1 MYVTNIYIAIAL
13 ALVIVIIGF
22 VRWLIVRTMNIRE
35 KLKMSHIFTNI
46 THELLTPLTIL
57 SASIENLRANNP
69 ASQHEYDLMDLNI
82 QRSVRLLQQILE
94 TSKSQAGELKLR
106 VSNGDVMQF
115 IRETAHCIEPLMVK
129 RNFEFVVRCKPES
142 MMGWIDTD
150 KVDKVIF
157 NLLSN
162 AAKYAGD
169 KAQVILD
176 VATNDHY
183 DHIMIRVSDNGP
195 GIPQDK
201 IKHLFTRFHDGAY
214 RQNRTFG
221 TGLGL
226 ALTYDLV
233 RLHKGKIKCK
243 SIDGQ
248 GTTFLIDIPINKDA
262 YSKDQ
267 IDEENTIN
275 IPQQLILDLP
285 TPEAISPQAIQS
297 NPTDK
302 NASRILIVEDNQE
315 LLTLMFQLLQ
325 SKYHVLTATNG
336 REALQIVHNHP
347 IDLIVSDV
355 IMPDINGYELTN
367 ALKQD
372 EQFGHLP
379 IILIT
384 ANAQEEDRMEA
395 LTAGAD
401 DLISKPFKMRELQL
415 RIDNIIANRQR
426 VQSDITANEGDFTDI
441 ATQKPL
447 TAEQEYLQRAIKCI
461 NEHISDADY
470 DRDAFAADMSSSVST
485 LYNKIRAITGKNIT
499 TFMRDIRIKTA
510 CRLAKEDPQLR
521 VSDIAYRVGFRD
533 PKYFAT
539 SFKRVMGVQ
548 PKEYFD
554 QIKAQYDE
562 TPTDPQTLIER

>member
-1 MYVTNIYIAIAL
+1 MYITNINIGVAIAL
-13 ALVIVIIGF
+13 VLVIIAF
-22 VRWLIVRTMNIRE
+22 LRWLIVRTIKIRE
-35 KLKMSHIFTNI
+35 KLKMSLIFTNI
-46 THELLTPLTIL
+46 AHELLTPLTIL
-57 SASIENLRANNP
+57 SASIENLRTNNP

-106 VSNGDVMQF
+106 VSNGDVMQY
-115 IRETAHCIEPLMVK
+115 IRETAHCIEPLMEK
-129 RNFEFVVRCKPES
+129 RNFEFLVRCKPES

-150 KVDKVIF
+150 KLDKVIF

-169 KAQVILD
+169 KAKVILD
-176 VATNDHY
+176 ITTNNLY
-183 DHIMIRVSDNGP
+183 DHVIIRVSDNGP
-195 GIPQDK
+195 GIPQNML
-201 IKHLFTRFHDGAY
+201 KHLFTRFHDGAY
-214 RQNRTFG
+214 RQNSTFG

-233 RLHKGKIKCK
+233 RLHKGKIQCK

-248 GTTFLIDIPINKDA
+248 GTTFLIEIPINKDA

-285 TPEAISPQAIQS
+285 TPEAILPQAIQS
-297 NPTDK
+297 NPIDE

-325 SKYHVLTATNG
+325 SKYHVLTAANG
-336 REALQIVHNHP
+336 REALQILHDNPV
-347 IDLIVSDV
+347 DLIVSDV
-355 IMPDINGYELTN
+355 VMPDINGYELTN

-372 EQFGHLP
+372 EQFDHLP
-379 IILIT
+379 IILLT
-384 ANAQEEDRMEA
+384 ANAQEEDRIEA

-426 VQSDITANEGDFTDI
+426 IQSDMTTNEQDLTDTE
-441 ATQKPL
+441 TQKPL
-447 TAEQEYLQRAIKCI
+447 TADQEYLQRAIKCI

-499 TFMRDIRIKTA
+499 TFVRDIRIKTA
-510 CRLAKEDPQLR
+510 CRLAKEDPKLR
-521 VSDIAYRVGFRD
+521 VSDIAYQVGFRD

-539 SFKRVMGVQ
+539 SFKRVMGIQ
-548 PKEYFD
+548 PKEYID
-554 QIKAQYDE
+554 QLKEQYDE
-562 TPTDPQTLIER
+562 SPTAPQT

>member
-1 MYVTNIYIAIAL
+1 MYVTNIYIGVAIAL
-13 ALVIVIIGF
+13 VLAIIVLI
-22 VRWLIVRTMNIRE
+22 RWLIVRTMNIRE
-35 KLKMSHIFTNI
+35 KLKMSYIFTNI

-69 ASQHEYDLMDLNI
+69 ASKHEYDLMDLNI

-94 TSKSQAGELKLR
+94 TSKSQAGELKLK
-106 VSNGDVMQF
+106 VSNGDVMQY
-115 IRETAHCIEPLMVK
+115 IRETAHCIEPLMEK
-129 RNFEFVVRCKPES
+129 RNFEFLVRCKPES

-150 KVDKVIF
+150 KLDKVIF

-169 KAQVILD
+169 RAKVILD
-176 VATNDHY
+176 VTTNNRY
-183 DHIMIRVSDNGP
+183 DHIIIRVSDNGP
-195 GIPQDK
+195 GIPQNRL
-201 IKHLFTRFHDGAY
+201 KHLFTRFHDGAY

-233 RLHKGKIKCK
+233 RLHRGTIQCK

-248 GTTFLIDIPINKDA
+248 GTTFLIEIPINKEA
-262 YSKDQ
+262 FSTEE
-267 IDEENTIN
+267 IDEEHQIN

-285 TPEAISPQAIQS
+285 VPEATLPQAIQS
-297 NPTDK
+297 NPVDE

-325 SKYHVLTATNG
+325 SKYHVLTAVNG
-336 REALQIVHNHP
+336 REALQMVHDNP

-355 IMPDINGYELTN
+355 MMPDINGYELTN

-372 EQFGHLP
+372 EQFDHLP
-379 IILIT
+379 IILLT

-426 VQSDITANEGDFTDI
+426 IQSDTATNEQDSTDSDL
-441 ATQKPL
+441 QKPL
-447 TAEQEYLQRAIKCI
+447 TADQEYLQRAIRCI

-470 DRDAFAADMSSSVST
+470 DREAFAADMSSSVST

-499 TFMRDIRIKTA
+499 TFVRDIRIKTA
-510 CRLAKEDPQLR
+510 CRLAKEDPKLR
-521 VSDIAYRVGFRD
+521 VSDIAYHVGFRD

-539 SFKRVMGVQ
+539 SFKRVMGIQ
-548 PKEYFD
+548 PKEYID
-554 QIKAQYDE
+554 KLKEQYDE
-562 TPTDPQTLIER
+562 TPTDQRT

>member
-1 MYVTNIYIAIAL
+1 MYITNIYLGIAIAL
-13 ALVIVIIGF
+13 VLAIIAF
-22 VRWLIVRTMNIRE
+22 IRWLIVHTMNIRE
-35 KLKMSHIFTNI
+35 KLKMSYIFTNI

-69 ASQHEYDLMDLNI
+69 ASKHEYDLMDLNI

-106 VSNGDVMQF
+106 VSNGDVMQY
-115 IRETAHCIEPLMVK
+115 IKETARCIEPLMEK
-129 RNFEFVVRCKPES
+129 RNFEFLVRCKPES

-150 KVDKVIF
+150 KLDKVIF

-169 KAQVILD
+169 RAKVILD
-176 VATNDHY
+176 VTTNNRY
-183 DHIMIRVSDNGP
+183 DHIIIRVSDNGP
-195 GIPQDK
+195 GIPQNRL
-201 IKHLFTRFHDGAY
+201 KHLFTRFHDGAY

-233 RLHKGKIKCK
+233 RLHRGTIQCK

-248 GTTFLIDIPINKDA
+248 GTTFLIEIPINKEA
-262 YSKDQ
+262 YSTEQ
-267 IDEENTIN
+267 IDEEHQIN

-285 TPEAISPQAIQS
+285 IPEATLPQAIQS
-297 NPTDK
+297 NPVDE

-336 REALQIVHNHP
+336 REALKVVHDNP

-355 IMPDINGYELTN
+355 VMPDINGYELTN

-372 EQFGHLP
+372 EQFDHLP
-379 IILIT
+379 IILLT

-426 VQSDITANEGDFTDI
+426 IHSDMTASEQNITDI
-441 ATQKPL
+441 DTKKTL
-447 TAEQEYLQRAIKCI
+447 TADQEYLQRAIKCI

-499 TFMRDIRIKTA
+499 TFIRDIRIKTA
-510 CRLAKEDPQLR
+510 CRLAKEDPKLR
-521 VSDIAYRVGFRD
+521 VSDIAYHVGFRD

-539 SFKRVMGVQ
+539 SFKRVMGIQ
-548 PKEYFD
+548 PKEYIE
-554 QIKAQYDE
+554 QLKGQYDE
-562 TPTDPQTLIER
+562 TPTDLQT

>member
-1 MYVTNIYIAIAL
+1 MYITNIYLGIAIAL
-13 ALVIVIIGF
+13 VLAIIAF
-22 VRWLIVRTMNIRE
+22 IRWLIVHTMKIRE
-35 KLKMSHIFTNI
+35 KLKMSYIFTNI

-69 ASQHEYDLMDLNI
+69 ASKHEYDLMDLNI

-106 VSNGDVMQF
+106 VSNGDVMQY
-115 IRETAHCIEPLMVK
+115 IKETARCIEPLMEK
-129 RNFEFVVRCKPES
+129 RNFEFLVRCKPES

-150 KVDKVIF
+150 KLDKVIF

-169 KAQVILD
+169 RAKVILD
-176 VATNDHY
+176 VTTNNRY
-183 DHIMIRVSDNGP
+183 DHIIIRVSDNGP
-195 GIPQDK
+195 GIPQNRL
-201 IKHLFTRFHDGAY
+201 KHLFTRFHDGAY

-233 RLHKGKIKCK
+233 RLHRGTIQCK

-248 GTTFLIDIPINKDA
+248 GTTFLIEIPINKEA
-262 YSKDQ
+262 YSTEQ
-267 IDEENTIN
+267 IDEEHQIN

-285 TPEAISPQAIQS
+285 IPEATLPQAIQS
-297 NPTDK
+297 NPVDE

-336 REALQIVHNHP
+336 REALKVVHDNP

-355 IMPDINGYELTN
+355 VMPDINGYELTN

-372 EQFGHLP
+372 DQFDHLP
-379 IILIT
+379 IILLT

-426 VQSDITANEGDFTDI
+426 IHSDMTASELNITDI
-441 ATQKPL
+441 DTKKTL
-447 TAEQEYLQRAIKCI
+447 TADQEYLQRAIKCI
-461 NEHISDADY
+461 NEHIGDADY

-499 TFMRDIRIKTA
+499 TFIRDIRIKTA
-510 CRLAKEDPQLR
+510 CRLAKEDPKLR
-521 VSDIAYRVGFRD
+521 VSDIAYHVGFRD

-539 SFKRVMGVQ
+539 SFKRVMGIQ
-548 PKEYFD
+548 PKEYIE
-554 QIKAQYDE
+554 QLKGQYDE
-562 TPTDPQTLIER
+562 TPTDLQT

>member
-1 MYVTNIYIAIAL
+1 MYITNIYLGIAIAL
-13 ALVIVIIGF
+13 VLAIIAF
-22 VRWLIVRTMNIRE
+22 IRWLIVHTMNIRE
-35 KLKMSHIFTNI
+35 KLKMSYIFTNI

-69 ASQHEYDLMDLNI
+69 ASKHEYDLMDLNI

-106 VSNGDVMQF
+106 VSNGDVMQY
-115 IRETAHCIEPLMVK
+115 IKETARCIEPLMEK
-129 RNFEFVVRCKPES
+129 RNFEFLVRCKPES

-150 KVDKVIF
+150 KLDKVIF

-169 KAQVILD
+169 RARVILD
-176 VATNDHY
+176 VTTNNRY
-183 DHIMIRVSDNGP
+183 DHIIIRVSDNGP
-195 GIPQDK
+195 GIPQNRL
-201 IKHLFTRFHDGAY
+201 KHLFTRFHDGAY

-233 RLHKGKIKCK
+233 RLHRGTIQCK

-248 GTTFLIDIPINKDA
+248 GTTFLIEIPINKEA
-262 YSKDQ
+262 YSTEQ
-267 IDEENTIN
+267 IDEEHQIN

-285 TPEAISPQAIQS
+285 IPEATLPQAIQS
-297 NPTDK
+297 NPVDE

-336 REALQIVHNHP
+336 REALKVVHDNP

-355 IMPDINGYELTN
+355 VMPDINGYELTN

-372 EQFGHLP
+372 EQFDHLP
-379 IILIT
+379 IILLT

-426 VQSDITANEGDFTDI
+426 IHSDLTASELNITDI
-441 ATQKPL
+441 DTKKTL
-447 TAEQEYLQRAIKCI
+447 TADQEYLQRAIKCI

-499 TFMRDIRIKTA
+499 TFIRDIRIKTA
-510 CRLAKEDPQLR
+510 CRLAKEDPKLR
-521 VSDIAYRVGFRD
+521 VSDIAYHVGFRD

-539 SFKRVMGVQ
+539 SFKRVMGIQ
-548 PKEYFD
+548 PKEYIE
-554 QIKAQYDE
+554 QLKGQYDE
-562 TPTDPQTLIER
+562 TPTDLQT

>member
-1 MYVTNIYIAIAL
+1 MYITNIYLGIAIAL
-13 ALVIVIIGF
+13 VLAIIAF
-22 VRWLIVRTMNIRE
+22 IRWLIVHTMNIRE
-35 KLKMSHIFTNI
+35 KLKMSYIFTNI

-69 ASQHEYDLMDLNI
+69 ASKHEYDLMDLNI

-106 VSNGDVMQF
+106 VSNGDVMQY
-115 IRETAHCIEPLMVK
+115 IKETARCIEPLMEK
-129 RNFEFVVRCKPES
+129 RNFEFLVRCKPES

-150 KVDKVIF
+150 KLDKVIF

-169 KAQVILD
+169 RAKVILD
-176 VATNDHY
+176 VTTNNRY
-183 DHIMIRVSDNGP
+183 DHIIIRVSDNGP
-195 GIPQDK
+195 GIPQNRL
-201 IKHLFTRFHDGAY
+201 KHLFTRFHDGAY

-233 RLHKGKIKCK
+233 RLHRGTIQCK

-248 GTTFLIDIPINKDA
+248 GTTFLIEIPINKEA
-262 YSKDQ
+262 YSTEQ
-267 IDEENTIN
+267 IDEEHQIN

-285 TPEAISPQAIQS
+285 IPEATLPQAIQS
-297 NPTDK
+297 NPVDE

-336 REALQIVHNHP
+336 REALQMVHDNP

-355 IMPDINGYELTN
+355 VMPDINGYELTN

-372 EQFGHLP
+372 EQFDHLP
-379 IILIT
+379 IILLT

-426 VQSDITANEGDFTDI
+426 IQSDMTASEQNITDI
-441 ATQKPL
+441 DTKKTL
-447 TAEQEYLQRAIKCI
+447 TADQEYLQRAIKCI

-499 TFMRDIRIKTA
+499 TFIRDIRIKTA
-510 CRLAKEDPQLR
+510 CRLAKEDPKLR
-521 VSDIAYRVGFRD
+521 VSDIAYYVGFRD

-539 SFKRVMGVQ
+539 SFKRVMGIQ
-548 PKEYFD
+548 PKEYIE
-554 QIKAQYDE
+554 QLKGQYDE
-562 TPTDPQTLIER
+562 TPTDLQT

>member
-1 MYVTNIYIAIAL
+1 MYITNIYLGIAIAL
-13 ALVIVIIGF
+13 VLAIIAF
-22 VRWLIVRTMNIRE
+22 IRWLIVHTMNIRE
-35 KLKMSHIFTNI
+35 KLKMSYIFTNI

-69 ASQHEYDLMDLNI
+69 ASKHEYDLMDLNI

-106 VSNGDVMQF
+106 VSNGDVMQY
-115 IRETAHCIEPLMVK
+115 IKETARCIEPLMEK
-129 RNFEFVVRCKPES
+129 RNFEFLVRCKPES

-150 KVDKVIF
+150 KLDKVIF

-169 KAQVILD
+169 RAKVILD
-176 VATNDHY
+176 VTTNNRY
-183 DHIMIRVSDNGP
+183 DHIIIRVSDNGP
-195 GIPQDK
+195 GIPQNRL
-201 IKHLFTRFHDGAY
+201 KHLFTRFHDGAY

-233 RLHKGKIKCK
+233 RLHRGTIQCK

-248 GTTFLIDIPINKDA
+248 GTTFLIEIPINKEA
-262 YSKDQ
+262 YSTEQ
-267 IDEENTIN
+267 IDEEHQIN

-285 TPEAISPQAIQS
+285 IPEATLPQAIQS
-297 NPTDK
+297 NPVDE

-336 REALQIVHNHP
+336 REALKVVHDNP

-355 IMPDINGYELTN
+355 VMPDINGYELTN

-372 EQFGHLP
+372 EQFDHLP
-379 IILIT
+379 IILLT

-426 VQSDITANEGDFTDI
+426 IQSDMTASEQNITDI
-441 ATQKPL
+441 DTKKTL
-447 TAEQEYLQRAIKCI
+447 TADQEYLQRAIKCI

-499 TFMRDIRIKTA
+499 TFIRDIRIKTA
-510 CRLAKEDPQLR
+510 CRLAKEDPKLR
-521 VSDIAYRVGFRD
+521 VSDIAYHVGFRD

-539 SFKRVMGVQ
+539 SFKRVMGIQ
-548 PKEYFD
+548 PKEYIE
-554 QIKAQYDE
+554 QLKGQYDE
-562 TPTDPQTLIER
+562 TPTDLQT

>member
-1 MYVTNIYIAIAL
+1 MYITNIYLGIAIAL
-13 ALVIVIIGF
+13 VLAIIAF
-22 VRWLIVRTMNIRE
+22 IRWLIVHTMNIRE
-35 KLKMSHIFTNI
+35 KLKMSYIFTNI

-69 ASQHEYDLMDLNI
+69 ASKHEYDLMDLNI

-106 VSNGDVMQF
+106 VSNGDVMQY
-115 IRETAHCIEPLMVK
+115 IKETARCIEPLMEK
-129 RNFEFVVRCKPES
+129 RNFEFLVRCKPES

-150 KVDKVIF
+150 KLDKVIF

-169 KAQVILD
+169 RAKVILD
-176 VATNDHY
+176 VTTNNRY
-183 DHIMIRVSDNGP
+183 DHIIIRVSDNGP
-195 GIPQDK
+195 GIPQNRL
-201 IKHLFTRFHDGAY
+201 KHLFTRFHDGAY

-233 RLHKGKIKCK
+233 RLHRGTIQCK

-248 GTTFLIDIPINKDA
+248 GTTFLIEIPINKEA
-262 YSKDQ
+262 YSTEQ
-267 IDEENTIN
+267 IDEEHQIN

-285 TPEAISPQAIQS
+285 IPEATLPQAIQS
-297 NPTDK
+297 NPVDE

-336 REALQIVHNHP
+336 REALKVVHDNP

-355 IMPDINGYELTN
+355 VMPDINGYELTN

-372 EQFGHLP
+372 EQFDHLP
-379 IILIT
+379 IILLT

-426 VQSDITANEGDFTDI
+426 IHSDLTASELNITDI
-441 ATQKPL
+441 DTKKTL
-447 TAEQEYLQRAIKCI
+447 TADQEYLQRAIKCI

-499 TFMRDIRIKTA
+499 TFIRDIRIKTA
-510 CRLAKEDPQLR
+510 CRLAKEDPKLR
-521 VSDIAYRVGFRD
+521 VSDIAYHVGFRD

-539 SFKRVMGVQ
+539 SFKRVMGIQ
-548 PKEYFD
+548 PKEYIE
-554 QIKAQYDE
+554 QLKGQYDE
-562 TPTDPQTLIER
+562 TPTDLQT

>member
-1 MYVTNIYIAIAL
+1 M
-13 ALVIVIIGF
+13 
-22 VRWLIVRTMNIRE
+22 
-35 KLKMSHIFTNI
+35 
-46 THELLTPLTIL
+46 
-57 SASIENLRANNP
+57 
-69 ASQHEYDLMDLNI
+69 
-82 QRSVRLLQQILE
+82 
-94 TSKSQAGELKLR
+94 
-106 VSNGDVMQF
+106 
-115 IRETAHCIEPLMVK
+115 
-129 RNFEFVVRCKPES
+129 
-142 MMGWIDTD
+142 
-150 KVDKVIF
+150 
-157 NLLSN
+157 
-162 AAKYAGD
+162 
-169 KAQVILD
+169 
-176 VATNDHY
+176 
-183 DHIMIRVSDNGP
+183 
-195 GIPQDK
+195 
-201 IKHLFTRFHDGAY
+201 
-214 RQNRTFG
+214 
-221 TGLGL
+221 
-226 ALTYDLV
+226 
-233 RLHKGKIKCK
+233 
-243 SIDGQ
+243 
-248 GTTFLIDIPINKDA
+248 
-262 YSKDQ
+262 
-267 IDEENTIN
+267 
-275 IPQQLILDLP
+275 P
-285 TPEAISPQAIQS
+285 TPEAILPQAIQS

-562 TPTDPQTLIER
+562 TPTDPQT

>member
-1 MYVTNIYIAIAL
+1 MYITNIYLGIAIAL
-13 ALVIVIIGF
+13 VLAIIAF
-22 VRWLIVRTMNIRE
+22 IRWLIVHTMNIRE
-35 KLKMSHIFTNI
+35 KLKMSYIFTNI

-69 ASQHEYDLMDLNI
+69 ASKHEYDLMDLNI

-106 VSNGDVMQF
+106 VSNGDVMQY
-115 IRETAHCIEPLMVK
+115 IKETARCIEPLMEK
-129 RNFEFVVRCKPES
+129 RNFEFLVRCKPES

-150 KVDKVIF
+150 KLDKVIF

-169 KAQVILD
+169 RAKVILD
-176 VATNDHY
+176 VTTNNRY
-183 DHIMIRVSDNGP
+183 DHIIIRVSDNGP
-195 GIPQDK
+195 GIPQNRL
-201 IKHLFTRFHDGAY
+201 KHLFTRFHDGAY

-233 RLHKGKIKCK
+233 RLHRGTIQCK

-248 GTTFLIDIPINKDA
+248 GTTFLIEIPINKEA
-262 YSKDQ
+262 YSTEQ
-267 IDEENTIN
+267 IDEEHQIN

-285 TPEAISPQAIQS
+285 IPEATLPQAIQS
-297 NPTDK
+297 NPVDE

-336 REALQIVHNHP
+336 REALQMVHDNP

-355 IMPDINGYELTN
+355 VMPDINGYELTN

-372 EQFGHLP
+372 EQFDHLP
-379 IILIT
+379 IILLT

-426 VQSDITANEGDFTDI
+426 IQSDMTASEQNIKDI
-441 ATQKPL
+441 DTKKTL
-447 TAEQEYLQRAIKCI
+447 TADQEYLQRAIKCI

-499 TFMRDIRIKTA
+499 TFIRDIRIKTA
-510 CRLAKEDPQLR
+510 CRLAKEDPKLR
-521 VSDIAYRVGFRD
+521 VSDIAYHVGFRD

-539 SFKRVMGVQ
+539 SFKRVMGIQ
-548 PKEYFD
+548 PKEYIE
-554 QIKAQYDE
+554 QLKGQYDE
-562 TPTDPQTLIER
+562 TPTDLQT

>member
-1 MYVTNIYIAIAL
+1 MYITNIYLGIAIAL
-13 ALVIVIIGF
+13 VLAIIAF
-22 VRWLIVRTMNIRE
+22 IRWLIVHTMNIRE
-35 KLKMSHIFTNI
+35 KLKMSYIFTNI

-69 ASQHEYDLMDLNI
+69 ASKHEYDLMDLNI

-106 VSNGDVMQF
+106 VSNGDVMQY
-115 IRETAHCIEPLMVK
+115 IKETARCIEPLMEK
-129 RNFEFVVRCKPES
+129 RNFEFLVRCKPES

-150 KVDKVIF
+150 KLDKVIF

-169 KAQVILD
+169 RAKVILD
-176 VATNDHY
+176 VTTNNRY
-183 DHIMIRVSDNGP
+183 DHIIIRVSDNGP
-195 GIPQDK
+195 GIPQNRL
-201 IKHLFTRFHDGAY
+201 KHLFTRFHDGAY

-233 RLHKGKIKCK
+233 RLHRGTIQCK

-248 GTTFLIDIPINKDA
+248 GTTFLIEIPINKEA
-262 YSKDQ
+262 YSTEQ
-267 IDEENTIN
+267 IDEEHQIN

-285 TPEAISPQAIQS
+285 IPEATLPQAIQS
-297 NPTDK
+297 NPVDE

-336 REALQIVHNHP
+336 REALQMVHDNP

-355 IMPDINGYELTN
+355 VMPDINGYELTN

-372 EQFGHLP
+372 EQFDHLP
-379 IILIT
+379 IILLT

-426 VQSDITANEGDFTDI
+426 IHSDLTASELNITDI
-441 ATQKPL
+441 DTKKTL
-447 TAEQEYLQRAIKCI
+447 TADQEYLQRAIKCI

-499 TFMRDIRIKTA
+499 TFIRDIRIKTA
-510 CRLAKEDPQLR
+510 CRLAKEDPKLR
-521 VSDIAYRVGFRD
+521 VSDIAYHVGFRD

-539 SFKRVMGVQ
+539 SFKRVMGIQ
-548 PKEYFD
+548 PKEYIE
-554 QIKAQYDE
+554 QLKGQYDE
-562 TPTDPQTLIER
+562 TPTDLQT